1 MINSKI
7 LVDCRSNL
15 GQGYEQIK
23 ILEKIDS
30 SWDIEMFEPSP
41 ECIKYLKSKYK
52 EDNFK
57 INNKAVYTSSGKKEF
72 HFTQTLSGEVSYTSV
87 GSKLGDVK
95 HLFTNRNHLYK
106 LSEPILVETID
117 LSNFIDRLNYEYIC
131 LKLDVEGSEYD
142 ILKRMMETSSLE
154 KVNKLYVEFHNY
166 AINLDKKSKYDII
179 RNDILNYLKN
189 NNINF
194 VEWH

>member
-7 LVDCRSNL
+7 FVDCGSNL
-15 GQGYEQIK
+15 GQGYEEIK
-23 ILEKIDS
+23 ILEKIDC

-41 ECIKYLKSKYK
+41 ECFKHLKSKYK
-52 EDNFK
+52 EDNFN

-72 HFTQTLSGEVSYTSV
+72 HFTQSLSGEVCYTSQ
-87 GSKLGDVK
+87 GSKLGEVK
-95 HLFTNRNHLYK
+95 NLFTNRNNLYT
-106 LSEPILVETID
+106 LSEPIIVETID
-117 LSNFIDRLNYEYIC
+117 LSDFINKLNYEYIC

-142 ILKRMMETSSLE
+142 IISRMMETSSLK

-166 AINLDKKSKYDII
+166 AIDYDKKSKYDKI
-179 RNDILNYLKN
+179 RSDILIYLKE